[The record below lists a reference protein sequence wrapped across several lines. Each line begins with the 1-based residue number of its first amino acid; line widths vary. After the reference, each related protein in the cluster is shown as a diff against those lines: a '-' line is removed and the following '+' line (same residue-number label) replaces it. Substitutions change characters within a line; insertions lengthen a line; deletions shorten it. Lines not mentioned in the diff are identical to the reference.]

1 MKQIQIYEVE
11 NTNLLYIVTD
21 RNQDASYYSK
31 SNLKVEAVDQYVVIW
46 NNDVQFF
53 KELPRDFITPLESS
67 VVDLVEIIQGF
78 INNILPVSNDELDA
92 LKELIEGNEERN
104 DLLETIS
111 EHSRIS
117 SAILIQQ
124 KITNKILME
133 TFEVEVTE
141 RDLKNEL

>member
-31 SNLKVEAVDQYVVIW
+31 SNLRVEAVDRYVVMW

-53 KELPRDFITPLESS
+53 RELPSDFVTPTESS

-92 LKELIEGNEERN
+92 LKELVGGQIQSHFLLSLIEKSVHFNAE
-104 DLLETIS
+104 
-111 EHSRIS
+111 
-117 SAILIQQ
+117 ILREL
-124 KITNKILME
+124 KINNLHNHQITGEL
-133 TFEVEVTE
+133 FTE
-141 RDLKNEL
+141 DDVKD